1 MKKLVIIVIAIF
13 GLTFALQ
20 SNSFAQAAKAK
31 KKVAVYGVKTE
42 ASSSSELSLP
52 TGDEV
57 REKKKGSRGYCYL
70 YLDNY
75 TGYYIDIWVEGQYQ
89 GRLSPYA
96 TSVRFDV
103 WTPGNYTKWYAR
115 TAGGTYSWSND
126 SYCNDSRVFT
136 INLK

>member
-1 MKKLVIIVIAIF
+1 MKKLVIICLAIF

-20 SNSFAQAAKAK
+20 STSFAQAKK
-31 KKVAVYGVKTE
+31 SPKKVAVFGVKGD
-42 ASSSSELSLP
+42 SQSDLSVP
-52 TGDEV
+52 SGDEV
-57 REKKKGSRGYCYL
+57 REKKKKSRGYCYL

-75 TGYYIDIWVEGQYQ
+75 TGYYVDIWVEGQYQ

>member
-1 MKKLVIIVIAIF
+1 MKKLVFIVMAIF
-13 GLTFALQ
+13 GLTFAMQ
-20 SNSFAQAAKAK
+20 NNAFAQPK
-31 KKVAVYGVKTE
+31 KTTKRVQVYGTQG
-42 ASSSSELSLP
+42 AGSGADLSVP
-52 TGDEV
+52 SGDEV
-57 REKKKGSRGYCYL
+57 REKKSKSRGYCYL
-70 YLDNY
+70 YMDNY

-103 WTPGNYTKWYAR
+103 WTPGNYTRWYAR

-136 INLK
+136 INLR